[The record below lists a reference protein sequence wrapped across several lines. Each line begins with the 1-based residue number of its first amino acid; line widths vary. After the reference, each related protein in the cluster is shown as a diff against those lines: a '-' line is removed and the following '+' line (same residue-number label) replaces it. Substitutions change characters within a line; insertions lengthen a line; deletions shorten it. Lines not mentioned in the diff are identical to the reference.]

1 MKLLPVTARVK
12 APAPAVLE
20 EGLRLDT
27 VGTGLIV
34 IAGLIV
40 KVRAVEVPP
49 PGAGFNTITEAVP
62 AAAISEAG
70 MRAASC
76 AE

>member
-1 MKLLPVTARVK
+1 MRVK
-12 APAPAVLE
+12 SPPPAVAE

-27 VGTGLIV
+27 VGTGLTTT
-34 IAGLIV
+34 GLIL
-40 KVRAVEVPP
+40 KVWAVEVPP
-49 PGAGFNTITEAVP
+49 PGVGLNTITEAVP

-76 AE
+76 VEDT